1 MKKLNSQGTVL
12 TEFSRRTQ
20 GHNGVR
26 PYCALDDKDTV
37 GSGHF
42 VTSGPTVPSMINK
55 VAYENNDNSSG
66 DAGRDG
72 GIGTR

>member
-20 GHNGVR
+20 GPMG
-26 PYCALDDKDTV
+26 
-37 GSGHF
+37 
-42 VTSGPTVPSMINK
+42 SGPTVPSMINK
-55 VAYENNDNSSG
+55 VAYEINDNSSS

>member
-1 MKKLNSQGTVL
+1 MMSKATMG
-12 TEFSRRTQ
+12 
-20 GHNGVR
+20 
-26 PYCALDDKDTV
+26 
-37 GSGHF
+37 
-42 VTSGPTVPSMINK
+42 SGPTVPSMINK